1 MKISA
6 RNILKGKVKA
16 IQPGAINTEVT
27 LELAP
32 GLEITAVITKHSA
45 EALGLEAG
53 REAYAVIKATSVML
67 GVD

>member
-1 MKISA
+1 MKISP
-6 RNILKGKVKA
+6 RNVRKAKVKA
-16 IQPGAINTEVT
+16 IHPRALNTEVP

-32 GLEITAVITKHSA
+32 GLEITAVVTKHSA
-45 EALGLEAG
+45 ETLGLEIG